1 MSGSHKTSAIAR
13 PRSAAARIGRSR
25 RPLGQRRQRGRR
37 VDRIALDDL
46 TRGVHSDHRLVTSRS
61 NRWVLGL
68 LGVAVVG
75 ALLAALFV
83 LPVQAWMRQQDEIG
97 LKQQELNV
105 LTEANEDLAAEV
117 QHLETV
123 EGAREAAR
131 DELGV
136 IDRGEERIS
145 ILPSAGG
152 ALPLPTG
159 WPYDAV
165 SQIIAVR
172 TTPPVTVAPIT
183 VAPVTVAP
191 VTVAPVT
198 LDPVAVVAT
207 TVAPVT
213 APAEQAP
220 VPAAPPATTVP

>member
-13 PRSAAARIGRSR
+13 PGSAASPVGRSR
-25 RPLGQRRQRGRR
+25 RPQGRR
-37 VDRIALDDL
+37 ASSRHSDEPQSRRDRIALDDL

-83 LPVQAWMRQQDEIG
+83 LPVQAWMRQQDEIEV
-97 LKQQELNV
+97 KQQELNV

-165 SQIIAVR
+165 SQIVAVR
-172 TTPPVTVAPIT
+172 MTPPSTVPPSTTTPVTTPGITVPAVTV
-183 VAPVTVAP
+183 
-191 VTVAPVT
+191 
-198 LDPVAVVAT
+198 
-207 TVAPVT
+207 
-213 APAEQAP
+213 PAEQAP
-220 VPAAPPATTVP
+220 VLAAPPATTVP

>member
-13 PRSAAARIGRSR
+13 PSSAVARIGRSR
-25 RPLGQRRQRGRR
+25 RPRGQRRE
-37 VDRIALDDL
+37 RIALDDL
-46 TRGVHSDHRLVTSRS
+46 TRGVHSEHRLVTSRS

-83 LPVQAWMRQQDEIG
+83 LPVQAWMRQQDEIE

-105 LTEANEDLAAEV
+105 LTEANEDLSAEV

-165 SQIIAVR
+165 SQIVAVR
-172 TTPPVTVAPIT
+172 MAPPVTVPPPTAAPAT
-183 VAPVTVAP
+183 VAASVAPVEQAP
-191 VTVAPVT
+191 VAES
-198 LDPVAVVAT
+198 
-207 TVAPVT
+207 PVT
-213 APAEQAP
+213 AALVTAESVTAPVEQAP

>member
-13 PRSAAARIGRSR
+13 PIGGAAPIRRSR
-25 RPLGQRRQRGRR
+25 RAPGRHRGQRR
-37 VDRIALDDL
+37 DRLALDDL
-46 TRGVHSDHRLVTSRS
+46 TRGVHNDHRLVTSRS

-83 LPVQAWMRQQDEIG
+83 LPVQAWMRQQDEIEV
-97 LKQQELNV
+97 KQQELNV

-165 SQIIAVR
+165 SQIVAVR
-172 TTPPVTVAPIT
+172 MAPPVTVPPPT

-191 VTVAPVT
+191 VTVAGS
-198 LDPVAVVAT
+198 
-207 TVAPVT
+207 VAPVAA
-213 APAEQAP
+213 APVTVPPEQAP
-220 VPAAPPATTVP
+220 VPAAPAATTVP